1 MFSYS
6 NSISEQP
13 SHHADIVRKITLT
26 ELKNKLEHGPIFIGE
41 AHSKPFA
48 RAAIKSLIKAGC
60 VKKLF
65 LEFPNMDNEDDK
77 DIQDAAIYLSSASR
91 DLDEGKEFA
100 AFIAVNGSEE
110 ATKIATKSERPFPMW
125 DLIKAALDQGEI
137 SIYFHDS
144 PRGSRNTVIIDGIAH
159 PLAYITSIEGV
170 RGRNKDSAHIIKR
183 NNFGAGTVI
192 LAGIDHL
199 DSQAYEEVKPEIT
212 LGEKNTLQHLLG
224 CENDVVFDLSNLTEE
239 LQ

>member
-1 MFSYS
+1 MFGYS

-13 SHHADIVRKITLT
+13 SHHTDIVRKITLS
-26 ELKNKLEHGPIFIGE
+26 ELKNKLEYGPIFIGE

-48 RAAIKSLIKAGC
+48 RAAIKNLIEAGC

-65 LEFPNMDNEDDK
+65 LEFPNMENENLK
-77 DIQDAAIYLSSASR
+77 EIQDAAIYLSSASR
-91 DLDEGKEFA
+91 NFDEEKEFA
-100 AFIAVNGSEE
+100 AFMAVSASEE

-125 DLIKAALDQGEI
+125 DLIKAALDKGDI

-144 PRGSRNTVIIDGIAH
+144 PGGKQGTVIIDGNVH
-159 PLAYITSIEGV
+159 PLEYITSIEAV
-170 RGRNKDSAHIIKR
+170 RGRNKDAAYIINK

-199 DSQAYEEVKPEIT
+199 DSQAYEEAKPEIT
-212 LGEKNTLQHLLG
+212 LGEKNTLQYLLSCG
-224 CENDVVFDLSNLTEE
+224 NDVVFDLSNLSENIN
-239 LQ
+239 